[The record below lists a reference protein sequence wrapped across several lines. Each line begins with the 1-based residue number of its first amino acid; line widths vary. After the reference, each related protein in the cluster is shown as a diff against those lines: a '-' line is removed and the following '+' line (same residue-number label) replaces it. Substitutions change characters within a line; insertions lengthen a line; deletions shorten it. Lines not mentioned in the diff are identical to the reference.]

1 LGKILPYVKHPFFSV
16 RIKAAC
22 VRLFNLNLSQT
33 MAIQKYQDSFSELS
47 SSSFSSMLDRFFTDS
62 LASRGR
68 VNSFSPH
75 ADAYETEK
83 SYEIEVALPG
93 LKREDIKVDF
103 HQGRL
108 RITGERH
115 FRNEQQ
121 DQRRYHVVES
131 SYGSFSRSFQLPDT
145 VDAGRIEAAFEDG
158 VLRVTV
164 PKDEQKTRRH
174 QIEVRGG
181 QAQGNGNGNSQGQM
195 SERLGQQAT
204 DVPVQNGQSTDAQKP
219 AEQSAPMPQM
229 NGRVHSSGVG
239 S

>member
-1 LGKILPYVKHPFFSV
+1 
-16 RIKAAC
+16 
-22 VRLFNLNLSQT
+22 

-47 SSSFSSMLDRFFTDS
+47 SSSFSSMLDRFFNDS

-68 VNSFSPH
+68 VNLFSPH

-93 LKREDIKVDF
+93 LKRDDIKVDF

-108 RITGERH
+108 SVSGERH
-115 FRNEQQ
+115 FQREQQ

-131 SYGSFSRSFQLPDT
+131 TYGSFSRSFQLPDT

-158 VLRVTV
+158 MLRVTV

-174 QIEVRGG
+174 QIEVRGSH
-181 QAQGNGNGNSQGQM
+181 NTNSGNSQGQM

-204 DVPVQNGQSTDAQKP
+204 DVPVQNSPTADKP
-219 AEQSAPMPQM
+219 KKQSAPVAEM
-229 NGRVHSSGVG
+229 NGRVQSSGIG
-239 S
+239 A

>member
-1 LGKILPYVKHPFFSV
+1 
-16 RIKAAC
+16 
-22 VRLFNLNLSQT
+22 

-47 SSSFSSMLDRFFTDS
+47 SSSFSSMLDRFFNDS

-68 VNSFSPH
+68 VSSFSPQ
-75 ADAYETEK
+75 ADAYETEN

-93 LKREDIKVDF
+93 LKREDLKVDF

-108 RITGERH
+108 SISGERH
-115 FRNEQQ
+115 FQREQQ

-131 SYGSFSRSFQLPDT
+131 AYGSFSRSFQLPDT
-145 VDAGRIEAAFEDG
+145 VDASRIEAAFEDG
-158 VLRVTV
+158 ILRVTV

-174 QIEVRGG
+174 QIEVRGS
-181 QAQGNGNGNSQGQM
+181 QAAASGSSQGQM

-204 DVPVQNGQSTDAQKP
+204 DVPVQNSQATAKATEQLTSQTQPNGQAH
-219 AEQSAPMPQM
+219 SA
-229 NGRVHSSGVG
+229 GVG

>member
-1 LGKILPYVKHPFFSV
+1 
-16 RIKAAC
+16 
-22 VRLFNLNLSQT
+22 

-47 SSSFSSMLDRFFTDS
+47 SASFSSMLDRFFNDS

-108 RITGERH
+108 SISGERH
-115 FRNEQQ
+115 FQREQQ

-145 VDAGRIEAAFEDG
+145 VDASRIEAAFEDG
-158 VLRVTV
+158 VLRVIV

-174 QIEVRGG
+174 QIEVRGS
-181 QAQGNGNGNSQGQM
+181 QNSTNGSNQGQM

-204 DVPVQNGQSTDAQKP
+204 DVPVQNGQNTDKLS
-219 AEQSAPMPQM
+219 EQSAQM
-229 NGRVHSSGVG
+229 NGQAHGSGVG

>member
-1 LGKILPYVKHPFFSV
+1 
-16 RIKAAC
+16 
-22 VRLFNLNLSQT
+22 
-33 MAIQKYQDSFSELS
+33 MAIQKYQDPFSELA

-68 VNSFSPH
+68 VSSFSPH

-93 LKREDIKVDF
+93 MKREDIKVDF

-108 RITGERH
+108 SITGERQ
-115 FRNEQQ
+115 FRNEQNE
-121 DQRRYHVVES
+121 RRYHVVES

-145 VDAGRIEAAFEDG
+145 VDPSNIAASFEDG
-158 VLRVTV
+158 VLRVSV

-181 QAQGNGNGNSQGQM
+181 QSANSNGQGQMPQGQM
-195 SERLGQQAT
+195 SDRISQQAT
-204 DVPVQNGQSTDAQKP
+204 DVPVQNGQQDSNALKHAATSP
-219 AEQSAPMPQM
+219 AVEM
-229 NGRVHSSGVG
+229 NGQAHGSGVG